1 MGNEPVGSQ
10 DEVQPADATS
20 EVKVTELPDGEAVAT
35 DAVETGEHTD

>member
-10 DEVQPADATS
+10 DEVQPAEAS
-20 EVKVTELPDGEAVAT
+20 EVAVTELPDGEAVAT